1 MLNIKEIGLMIKKMV
16 LEYIN
21 GRMKIYMKEIGNKE
35 KDMVLVT
42 INGKM

>member
-1 MLNIKEIGLMIKKMV
+1 MV

-42 INGKM
+42 INGKMEIIIRDNG